1 MGNGLRRLDGRRKGV
16 FVWVDIGENM
26 GRSQRSLAIGY
37 DFDFVVHHDCAGKCT
52 FIDFDYGDVI
62 IFGD

>member
-1 MGNGLRRLDGRRKGV
+1 
-16 FVWVDIGENM
+16 M